1 MLLTA
6 KDETLWLLRMLH
18 SYAVLRALK
27 WWCWGRLSGETKI
40 LISVFSKKQ
49 NPYGGVKDQGVVDH
63 TFRYCSKN
71 LFTYVFSFFVACFR
85 CSSIRGS
92 STNKLTVRRLRLL
105 VTILVSSANV
115 SLYVF
120 EMQHSHYYTVYFSL
134 IIKAKSVLT
143 IVFVLVVSDSV
154 GRTVVVSYLVVL

>member
-1 MLLTA
+1 MF
-6 KDETLWLLRMLH
+6 R
-18 SYAVLRALK
+18 
-27 WWCWGRLSGETKI
+27 
-40 LISVFSKKQ
+40 
-49 NPYGGVKDQGVVDH
+49 VVDH

-71 LFTYVFSFFVACFR
+71 FFTNVFSFFVACFR

-115 SLYVF
+115 SPYVF
-120 EMQHSHYYTVYFSL
+120 EMQHFHYYTVYLSL
-134 IIKAKSVLT
+134 ITKAKSVLT

-154 GRTVVVSYLVVL
+154 GKTVVISYMVVL